1 MRTFAELLRLFYY
14 QSKLKIARAMMY
26 RFDFLIGMTVALL
39 FSSIG
44 PVLQYLIFTQTKG
57 FPGWNLK
64 QIILFQGVL
73 LFVLGIRRILFGDLH
88 YFIMELIQKG
98 DLDRLLIKPSPAIG
112 IILSNG
118 FNLNGIGTFL
128 AGSVIMGYSIY
139 SLDLTI
145 TAGAIGLFVLSIL
158 FGIVLFM
165 ALEILF
171 TCAVIVL
178 VNIGRLDDIVQSLT
192 GFGEYPLS
200 IFTSTLKIALVT
212 FIPFAVW
219 VNYPADALLHRWDNA
234 QALVSFLFCILL
246 FAFSLWIWKFCLRR
260 YTSAGG

>member
-1 MRTFAELLRLFYY
+1 MRTVARLLRLFYY
-14 QSKLKIARAMMY
+14 QSKLKISRAMMY
-26 RFDFLIGMTVALL
+26 RFDFLIGMTVALC

-88 YFIMELIQKG
+88 YFVTELIQKG

-112 IILSNG
+112 IILASG
-118 FNLNGIGTFL
+118 FNLNGIGTLL
-128 AGSVIMGYSIY
+128 AGSVIMGYSIHA
-139 SLDLTI
+139 LDLTI
-145 TAGAIGLFVLSIL
+145 TAGAIGLFALSIL
-158 FGIVLFM
+158 FGIVLFL
-165 ALEILF
+165 ALEIMF

-178 VNIGRLDDIVQSLT
+178 VNIGRLDDIVQSIT

-200 IFTSTLKIALVT
+200 IFTAALKIALVT

-219 VNYPADALLHRWDNA
+219 VNYPAEALLNRWDNG
-234 QALVSFLFCILL
+234 QAAVSFLVCMLL
-246 FAFSLWIWKFCLRR
+246 LGISLSFWKLCLRR